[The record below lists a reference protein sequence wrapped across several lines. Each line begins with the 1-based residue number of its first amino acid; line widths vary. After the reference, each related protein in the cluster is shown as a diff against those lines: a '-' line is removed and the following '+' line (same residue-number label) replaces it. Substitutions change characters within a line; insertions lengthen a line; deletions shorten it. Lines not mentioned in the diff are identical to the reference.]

1 MSSSGA
7 GRLRQFW
14 RGYLV
19 ANLTVFLVTALFA
32 ATAVIGPAAR
42 ASTERMRPQ
51 AVVAGVS
58 VVCQDFRGIA
68 VHTVR
73 VADLGD
79 VGRAWLVN
87 RVPLIVLD
95 EKMLDR
101 LPDKL
106 QLFFY
111 GHECAHH
118 VLGHT
123 VLFRPDRESE
133 ADCWAIKD
141 GRDRG
146 IFSRSEV
153 ESFAPFLTASRGSAV
168 TGHLPGPARA
178 KHLLKC
184 FDEQ

>member
-1 MSSSGA
+1 M
-7 GRLRQFW
+7 
-14 RGYLV
+14 V
-19 ANLTVFLVTALFA
+19 ALA
-32 ATAVIGPAAR
+32 AASAMMPRAADASMETPR
-42 ASTERMRPQ
+42 AQ
-51 AVVAGVS
+51 AIVAGVP
-58 VVCQDFRGIA
+58 VACRDFRGVA
-68 VHTVR
+68 VETVR

-123 VLFRPDRESE
+123 VLYRPDRESE

-141 GRDRG
+141 GRDRS
-146 IFSRSEV
+146 IFSRTEV
-153 ESFAPFLTASRGSAV
+153 ESFAPFLVASRGSAI

-184 FDEQ
+184 FDEP

>member
-1 MSSSGA
+1 MNLSVFS
-7 GRLRQFW
+7 
-14 RGYLV
+14 V
-19 ANLTVFLVTALFA
+19 AVVFA
-32 ATAVIGPAAR
+32 AMALVGPAAR
-42 ASTERMRPQ
+42 ASTDPVRPQ

-58 VVCQDFRGIA
+58 VACRDFRGIP

-79 VGRAWLVN
+79 GGRAWVVN
-87 RVPLIVLD
+87 RVPMIVLD
-95 EKMLDR
+95 EKVLDR

-123 VLFRPDRESE
+123 LVYRPDRESE

-141 GRDRG
+141 GRARG

-153 ESFAPFLTASRGSAV
+153 EGFAPFLAASRGSAI

-178 KHLLKC
+178 KHLLNC
-184 FDEQ
+184 FDEP

>member
-1 MSSSGA
+1 MSAIISC
-7 GRLRQFW
+7 
-14 RGYLV
+14 
-19 ANLTVFLVTALFA
+19 A
-32 ATAVIGPAAR
+32 AQ
-42 ASTERMRPQ
+42 ASTERPGAR
-51 AVVAGVS
+51 AIVAGVP
-58 VVCQDFRGIA
+58 VACRDFRGVA
-68 VHTVR
+68 VETVR

-79 VGRAWLVN
+79 IGRAWVVN

-95 EKMLDR
+95 EKLLDR

-123 VLFRPDRESE
+123 VLYRPDRESE
-133 ADCWAIKD
+133 ADCWSIKD

-146 IFSRSEV
+146 IFSRPEV
-153 ESFAPFLTASRGSAV
+153 ESFAPFLVASRGSTI
-168 TGHLPGPARA
+168 TGHLPGPVRA

-184 FDEQ
+184 FDEP

>member
-1 MSSSGA
+1 MKLYVPVAAAVLAGA
-7 GRLRQFW
+7 S
-14 RGYLV
+14 
-19 ANLTVFLVTALFA
+19 FL
-32 ATAVIGPAAR
+32 GPPAR
-42 ASTERMRPQ
+42 ASTERPLAQ

-58 VVCQDFRGIA
+58 VACRDFRGIP

-95 EKMLDR
+95 EKVLNR

-123 VLFRPDRESE
+123 VLYRPDRESE

-146 IFSRSEV
+146 IFSRPEV
-153 ESFAPFLTASRGSAV
+153 ESFAPFLASSRGSTI

-178 KHLLKC
+178 KHLLAC
-184 FDEQ
+184 FDER

>member
-1 MSSSGA
+1 VKLSVLLA
-7 GRLRQFW
+7 
-14 RGYLV
+14 
-19 ANLTVFLVTALFA
+19 AAIFA
-32 ATAVIGPAAR
+32 ASALVGPAVR
-42 ASTERMRPQ
+42 ASTSPMRPQ

-58 VVCQDFRGIA
+58 VACRDFRGIA

-87 RVPLIVLD
+87 RIPMIVLD
-95 EKMLDR
+95 EKVLDR

-123 VLFRPDRESE
+123 VLYRPDRESE

-153 ESFAPFLTASRGSAV
+153 ESFAPFLAASRGSTI

-184 FDEQ
+184 FDEP

>member
-1 MSSSGA
+1 MLYFRVAAIVALLAIGA
-7 GRLRQFW
+7 L
-14 RGYLV
+14 LSP
-19 ANLTVFLVTALFA
+19 
-32 ATAVIGPAAR
+32 AVHASMEKPR
-42 ASTERMRPQ
+42 AH
-51 AVVAGVS
+51 AIVAGVS
-58 VVCQDFRGIA
+58 VVCRDFRGIP
-68 VHTVR
+68 VETVR

-123 VLFRPDRESE
+123 VLYRPDRESE

-153 ESFAPFLTASRGSAV
+153 EGFAPFLAASRGSTI
-168 TGHLPGPARA
+168 TGHLPGPARS

-184 FDEQ
+184 FDER